1 MYMASIRAHMDSR
14 TLIITKNSSYT
25 RPITHHI
32 NLILGINARCM
43 ERVMVDGNLEMGKK
57 AEVTGSVMAN
67 NVVLGPGSIIYGDLT
82 VAGDLMALDC
92 AKVIGHVQ
100 VGGAAF
106 IRPGVMFGSLDAG
119 GLIEIQ
125 GNPPSKH
132 IKGKMVV
139 NDEMDYKEPEQ
150 QKGEHAA
157 FKRPKPEEERVI
169 QPPKTPAPVMTPV
182 PEKGKAPVKG
192 MIPIK
197 GQASKGKPAAAAQ
210 KKPQSKAKKPSE
222 EKPKSKGLFGF
233 LKK

>member
-1 MYMASIRAHMDSR
+1 MDMASIRAHMDSK

-25 RPITHHI
+25 RPINHRI

-43 ERVMVDGNLEMGKK
+43 ERVMVDGNMEMGKK
-57 AEVTGSVMAN
+57 AEITGSVMAN

-82 VAGDLMALDC
+82 VAGNLMALDN

-100 VGGAAF
+100 VGGGAF
-106 IRPGVMFGSLDAG
+106 IRPGVMFGSLEAG

-125 GNPPSKH
+125 GRPPTKR

-139 NDEMDYKEPEQ
+139 NDEMDYKEPAQ
-150 QKGEHAA
+150 QKGEHEA
-157 FKRPKPEEERVI
+157 FKRPKPDDERVI
-169 QPPKTPAPVMTPV
+169 QPAKAPAPVMI
-182 PEKGKAPVKG
+182 PEKDKAPAKG
-192 MIPIK
+192 LPTMK
-197 GQASKGKPAAAAQ
+197 GPTPKGKPQTTQ
-210 KKPQSKAKKPSE
+210 KKPQNKAKKSAE